1 MAWGRYQRRTHD
13 KIGVALV
20 VCGSSTH
27 RLTEGTATLA
37 FTKTADAVKLDIVQ
51 RMNKGKLFFSC
62 CDDRDEG
69 LGTLHEL
76 V

>member
-1 MAWGRYQRRTHD
+1 MGRDGDGLGSLPKKNTR

-51 RMNKGKLFFSC
+51 RMNKREVVFF
-62 CDDRDEG
+62 
-69 LGTLHEL
+69 LL
-76 V
+76 